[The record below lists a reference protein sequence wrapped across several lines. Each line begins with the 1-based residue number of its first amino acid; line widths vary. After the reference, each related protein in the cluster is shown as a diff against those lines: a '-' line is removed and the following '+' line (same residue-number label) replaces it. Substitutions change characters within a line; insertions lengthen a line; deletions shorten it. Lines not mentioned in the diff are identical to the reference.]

1 LKSGKIIF
9 EVHSGIMERKNDDGW
24 LQNLPFG
31 PGEDNSNNFL
41 NNFITVPLKNDHCS
55 ILKIFRQ

>member
-1 LKSGKIIF
+1 
-9 EVHSGIMERKNDDGW
+9 MERKNDDGW

-41 NNFITVPLKNDHCS
+41 NNFMTVPPKDDHFS